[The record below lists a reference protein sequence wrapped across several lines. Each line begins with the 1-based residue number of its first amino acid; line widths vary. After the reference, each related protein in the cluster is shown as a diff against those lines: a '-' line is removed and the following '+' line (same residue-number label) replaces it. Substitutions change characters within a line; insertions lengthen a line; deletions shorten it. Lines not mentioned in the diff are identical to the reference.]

1 MTSKLLRAIAALP
14 GARTYQARTIVV
26 AHQLTQDSI
35 RTLVDH
41 LGPAFT
47 VAGDTITHRGVPW
60 AAVGDVVYTHPDDLF
75 PRFHARHPRDFREAF
90 TLPGRN
96 IPDGTLREVD
106 PE

>member
-1 MTSKLLRAIAALP
+1 MTSKLRRAIAALP
-14 GARTYQARTIVV
+14 GARAYQARTIVV
-26 AHQLTQDSI
+26 AHQITHDTI
-35 RTLVDH
+35 RTLADH

-60 AAVGDVVYTHPDDLF
+60 AGVGDVVYAYSDD
-75 PRFHARHPRDFREAF
+75 PISRFYARHPHDFREAF

>member
-1 MTSKLLRAIAALP
+1 MNPKLLYTLAALP

-26 AHQLTQDSI
+26 AHQITHDTI
-35 RTLVDH
+35 RTLADH

-47 VAGDTITHRGVPW
+47 VAGGTITHRGVPW
-60 AAVGDVVYTHPDDLF
+60 AGVGDVVYTHPDDLV
-75 PRFHARHPRDFREAF
+75 PRFHARHPHDFWEAF

-96 IPDGTLREVD
+96 SPDGTLREVD

>member
-26 AHQLTQDSI
+26 AHQITHGTL
-35 RTLVDH
+35 RTLADH

-47 VAGDTITHRGVPW
+47 VDGDTITQRGVPW
-60 AAVGDVVYTHPDDLF
+60 AGVGDVVYTHPDDLV
-75 PRFHARHPRDFREAF
+75 PRFHVRYPHDFWEAF

-96 IPDGTLREVD
+96 IPDGTMREVD
-106 PE
+106 PK

>member
-1 MTSKLLRAIAALP
+1 MNPKLLYTLAALP

-26 AHQLTQDSI
+26 AHQITD
-35 RTLVDH
+35 
-41 LGPAFT
+41 
-47 VAGDTITHRGVPW
+47 DTIHALAELLGRDYTVCDQTIIHQGVPW
-60 AAVGDVVYTHPDDLF
+60 AGVGDVVYTHPDDLV
-75 PRFHARHPRDFREAF
+75 PRFHVRHPHDFGEAF